1 MVAPITVWISCAIDP
16 HSPHW
21 VEQEMATGWQ
31 DYSWARKPSRG
42 RSALPRHPAAPMD
55 LRQTSSK
62 ASAWVGMEQ
71 VLLLVAAV
79 VVLSAST
86 AVST

>member
-1 MVAPITVWISCAIDP
+1 
-16 HSPHW
+16 
-21 VEQEMATGWQ
+21 MAGLQ
-31 DYSWARKPSRG
+31 LGPQAFSGPSRG

-86 AVST
+86 AVSTRPSSGDLLEPEQQIFTP